1 MSKLPANYPRKFNQQ
16 LLAWFD
22 THGRHDLPWQQDI
35 SPYRVWVSEIMLQQ
49 TQVTTVIDY
58 FERFM
63 VRFPNVKKLAAANV
77 DEVLHLWSG
86 LGYYA
91 RGRNLHKAA
100 IQICE
105 QHNGELPNTLEDMI
119 ALPGIGRST
128 GSAILA
134 IANGQHHA
142 ILDGNVKRVLT
153 RLQCISGVPDVSATL
168 KSLWPIAEQLTP
180 KKRVGDYT
188 QAIMDLGATVCTRA
202 KPSCDSCPVTKL
214 CSAYKSNRQHEFP
227 NKKMRKKIPTKAAT
241 FLRVVDAK
249 GNVLL
254 NKRPPSG
261 IWGGLWCLPELQ
273 DGETPK
279 QWCKKMG
286 FKVKGS
292 PNSLDMLLH
301 TFTHYRLEMHPIEL
315 TVEPQ
320 PSIIMDADSWH
331 WHNRHKPANL
341 GLAKPMATL
350 IDGRHQQRFQLEE
363 TS

>member
-1 MSKLPANYPRKFNQQ
+1 
-16 LLAWFD
+16 
-22 THGRHDLPWQQDI
+22 
-35 SPYRVWVSEIMLQQ
+35 MLQQ

-63 VRFPNVKKLAAANV
+63 ARFPNVTKLAAANV

-100 IQICE
+100 IQICK
-105 QHNGELPNTLEDMI
+105 QHNGELPNTLDEMT

-134 IANGQHHA
+134 IAHGQHHA

-153 RLQCISGVPDVSATL
+153 RLQCIGGVPDASATL
-168 KSLWPIAEQLTP
+168 KTLWPLAETLTP

-188 QAIMDLGATVCTRA
+188 QAIMDLGATVCTRS
-202 KPSCDSCPVTKL
+202 KPSCDICPVTKL
-214 CSAYKSNRQHEFP
+214 CRAFETNRQHKFP
-227 NKKMRKKIPTKAAT
+227 TKKTRKKIPTKSAS
-241 FLRVVDAK
+241 FLRIVDHN

-273 DGETPK
+273 EGETAK

-286 FKVKGS
+286 FDIQGN
-292 PNSLDMLLH
+292 PNSLDTLLH
-301 TFTHYRLEMHPIEL
+301 TFTHYHLEMHPIEL
-315 TVEPQ
+315 TVTVEPK
-320 PSIIMDADSWH
+320 IIMDSDSWH
-331 WHNRHKPANL
+331 WYNSAKPANL

-350 IDGRHQQRFQLEE
+350 IRGRHQQRLQLEE